1 MTSRDE
7 KASLEVSRSEETT
20 DSGIMDE
27 KREIE
32 QMPSHPQG
40 VLPTAAGKFEDNDI
54 EAQNVSPGVCL
65 AHSQKYS
72 FLTCCD

>member
-7 KASLEVSRSEETT
+7 KDSLEVSRSEQTT

-27 KREIE
+27 NRKAE
-32 QMPSHPQG
+32 QVPSHAQG

-54 EAQNVSPGVCL
+54 EAQNVSLGVRL
-65 AHSQKYS
+65 AYSQ
-72 FLTCCD
+72 